1 LIACGAG
8 LSLAYTTPDGQ
19 TLTGSA
25 AFATHYG
32 SWMASSG
39 IGSKVTAFVVGAA
52 NMISS
57 LGVPKDF
64 AIVLMGVFVASFAG
78 TTLDTSTR
86 IQRYVIS
93 ELATD
98 LKIEVFT
105 KRHAATLLAVVTA
118 AALAFYNG
126 AGGKGALL
134 LWPLFGSM
142 NQLLAGLALVVISY
156 WLRQQGKNF
165 LVSLIPALII
175 MVFTSW
181 ALVHTLGSLYGSGNI
196 PSFVIGCV
204 ALMLQIWLSV
214 EGLTMLAKEPGGS
227 HAEPAVGG

>member
-1 LIACGAG
+1 
-8 LSLAYTTPDGQ
+8 
-19 TLTGSA
+19 
-25 AFATHYG
+25 
-32 SWMASSG
+32 MASSG

-98 LKIEVFT
+98 LKIEVLT
-105 KRHAATLLAVVTA
+105 KRHAATMVAVVTA

-165 LVSLIPALII
+165 FVSLIPALII

-181 ALVHTLGSLYGSGNI
+181 ALVHTLGSLYDSGNI
-196 PSFVIGCV
+196 PSLVIGCI
-204 ALMLQIWLSV
+204 ALVLQIWLSI
-214 EGLTMLAKEPGGS
+214 EGLTMLAKEPAGS
-227 HAEPAVGG
+227 HAEPAIGG